1 MIDVD
6 RMESQLQSPP
16 TKRGRAPKPP
26 RAMATRP
33 APALFPSR
41 RPTPAIPPAIAAA
54 SARVLARLRVPAA
67 GAPPVEAAGDAGPE
81 RPFER
86 DAGPERPFE
95 RDAHSRRPRS
105 RLLELLDEGELAEA
119 DRLMADLSSRRE
131 RLSWA
136 TTRAILDGHQDT
148 ARAKNRAM
156 HALAQ
161 EDRDRDA
168 MDRYWLQRLWVVL
181 TWGSDDER
189 AELVEQCRD
198 RAYRADDLQWT
209 AALAVVLAQTGKA
222 GEAGEAF
229 EDAFRRLARA
239 EESIQLDVATNLVEA
254 AALLRDAFL
263 AARLHYT
270 LMWTPNRLVT
280 VGEGWICKG
289 AVERFRALGEA
300 AAGMF
305 PEADADFAR
314 AVARHRALGARP
326 LLARTLHQWGT
337 TLVGRD
343 DDRAEECLGEA
354 STLAHRLQLTGL
366 GRP

>member
-6 RMESQLQSPP
+6 RMESQLESAA
-16 TKRGRAPKPP
+16 TKRGLAPKPA
-26 RAMATRP
+26 RAPEVRP
-33 APALFPSR
+33 APALAPPR
-41 RPTPAIPPAIAAA
+41 LAPPAIPPAIAAA

-67 GAPPVEAAGDAGPE
+67 VPPPVEHAV
-81 RPFER
+81 
-86 DAGPERPFE
+86 
-95 RDAHSRRPRS
+95 HRRPRS
-105 RLLELLDEGELAEA
+105 ELLELLDDGALAEA
-119 DRLMADLSSRRE
+119 DRLMADVPGRRE

-136 TTRAILDGHQDT
+136 TMRALLDGDQDT
-148 ARAKNRAM
+148 ARAKNRAL

-168 MDRYWLQRLWVVL
+168 MDRYWLQRLWVVV
-181 TWGSDDER
+181 TWGSDGER

-209 AALAVVLAQTGKA
+209 AALAVVLAQSGRA

-229 EDAFRRLARA
+229 EDAFRRLGRA

-254 AALLRDAFL
+254 AALLHDAFL
-263 AARLHYT
+263 GARLHYT
-270 LMWTPNRLVT
+270 LAWTPDRLVT
-280 VGEGWICKG
+280 VGYGWICKG
-289 AVERFRALGEA
+289 AVERFRALGAA

-314 AVARHRALGARP
+314 AVARHRAIGARP

-343 DDRAEECLGEA
+343 DLRAGDCFREA
-354 STLAHRLQLTGL
+354 GALARQLHLTGS
-366 GRP
+366 GAPR

>member
-6 RMESQLQSPP
+6 RMESQLQSAA
-16 TKRGRAPKPP
+16 TKLRRPKPP
-26 RAMATRP
+26 RATEVRP
-33 APALFPSR
+33 APAPSPSR
-41 RPTPAIPPAIAAA
+41 PATPAIPPAIAAA

-67 GAPPVEAAGDAGPE
+67 AAPPVEPARPE
-81 RPFER
+81 RPR
-86 DAGPERPFE
+86 
-95 RDAHSRRPRS
+95 SQLS
-105 RLLELLDEGELAEA
+105 RLLDDGELAEA
-119 DRLMADLSSRRE
+119 DRLMADVASRRE
-131 RLSWA
+131 RRSWA
-136 TTRAILDGHQDT
+136 TMRALLEGDEDT
-148 ARAKNRAM
+148 ARAENRAM
-156 HALAQ
+156 HALAKD
-161 EDRDRDA
+161 DRDRDA

-181 TWGSDDER
+181 TWGSGDER
-189 AELVEQCRD
+189 SELVEQCRD

-209 AALAVVLAQTGKA
+209 AALAVVLAHSGKA

-229 EDAFRRLARA
+229 EDAFRRLGGA

-254 AALLRDAFL
+254 AALLGDAFL

-270 LMWTPNRLVT
+270 LAWTPDRLVT

-305 PEADADFAR
+305 TEADADFAR
-314 AVARHRALGARP
+314 AVARHRALGAGP

-343 DDRAEECLGEA
+343 DDRAGECRREA
-354 STLAHRLQLTGL
+354 DTLARRLRLTGL